1 VAAVK
6 TITDET
12 PDVRSQYESVAHG
25 LEIDRDRDSRNCR
38 QPDCHGSLAIRDEW
52 VVCTSCFCTPD
63 GIFVPPEEDDSD
75 ADALGLHSQF
85 TWFHPRGQG
94 RSNGENPHPSDGENG
109 VPRYRN
115 SKNVRLVGGIEEVY
129 NEDESI
135 RPAGVDDEYTFDL
148 TTY

>member
-1 VAAVK
+1 VTAVR
-6 TITDET
+6 TITDNDTGVHEK
-12 PDVRSQYESVAHG
+12 YESVAHG
-25 LEIDRDRDSRNCR
+25 LEIDTDRDSRNCR

-52 VVCTSCFCTPD
+52 VICTSCRCTPD
-63 GIFVPPEEDDSD
+63 GIFVPPDEESENTIED
-75 ADALGLHSQF
+75 GQCSQF
-85 TWFHPRGQG
+85 TWFHPLGQG
-94 RSNGENPHPSDGENG
+94 RLNGENPHPADGENG

-115 SKNVRLVGGIEEVY
+115 SKNVRLIGGVEEVY